1 MQHKRGGGAIMPAR
15 KKDEPMDQSG
25 QKGNKQVAAGIG
37 ENCLD
42 FFISRFFPRYL
53 IF

>member
-25 QKGNKQVAAGIG
+25 QKGNKQVTAGIG
-37 ENCLD
+37 I
-42 FFISRFFPRYL
+42 FFVSNSFTE
-53 IF
+53 IFLFL